1 MDGRLPAP
9 RRRNSRRLL
18 QLRHAG
24 RPALAGIVAGIGL
37 VSVPGAVQAQPPAPT
52 PPPGAAA
59 CNLVSHIDVSYEAL
73 SAPVPAAVGKIDLQA
88 AQNESGGSFK
98 VTRYKGLGHPA
109 WLLKLGAPRPG
120 GQLS

>member
-1 MDGRLPAP
+1 M
-9 RRRNSRRLL
+9 
-18 QLRHAG
+18 
-24 RPALAGIVAGIGL
+24 
-37 VSVPGAVQAQPPAPT
+37 
-52 PPPGAAA
+52 
-59 CNLVSHIDVSYEAL
+59 SHIDVSYEAL

>member
-1 MDGRLPAP
+1 M
-9 RRRNSRRLL
+9 RRRSTMSTLMM
-18 QLRHAG
+18 
-24 RPALAGIVAGIGL
+24 LAGAASVVLVGL

-52 PPPGAAA
+52 PPTGAAA

-73 SAPVPAAVGKIDLQA
+73 SEPVPAAVGKIDLQA

-109 WLLKLGAPRPG
+109 WLLKLGAPRLG

>member
-1 MDGRLPAP
+1 MSGQTGRY
-9 RRRNSRRLL
+9 LL
-18 QLRHAG
+18 LVTVVVALG
-24 RPALAGIVAGIGL
+24 AATVALA
-37 VSVPGAVQAQPPAPT
+37 
-52 PPPGAAA
+52 
-59 CNLVSHIDVSYEAL
+59 
-73 SAPVPAAVGKIDLQA
+73 APVPAAVGKIDLQA